1 MYTRTLKVPKNKS
14 FFLFGPRGTGKTT
27 WLKANLPTALYFD
40 LLDSDTYI
48 NLLAK
53 PNRLGEMIP
62 SGWKDWVVL
71 DEVQRVPQ
79 VLYEVHR
86 LIEERKLCFA
96 ITGSSARK
104 LKRGEADMLAG
115 RALTLSMFPLTA
127 EELGPDFNLRQSLLF
142 GHLPSIF
149 HETDQKKYL
158 ESYTATYLREELQQ
172 EGIVRDLG
180 SFSRFLETASFS
192 QGQLLN
198 VSNVA
203 SECSVDRKTVE
214 NYFTILED
222 LLIAVRIPVFQKKAG
237 RDMVA
242 HRKFFFF
249 DTGVYRSIRPHGPL
263 DTEKNIDGAA
273 LETLLLQEL
282 RAVNQYH
289 ELNYEIFFW
298 RTKGGKEVDFVLYG
312 EHGIIAIEVKRSDR
326 TASDDFAGLR
336 AFKKDYPVARAY
348 MLTQN
353 TSDGWDGDIRLMP
366 YESFLKNLLSEIT
379 ATKG

>member
-1 MYTRTLKVPKNKS
+1 MYTRTIKVPENKS

-27 WLKANLPTALYFD
+27 WLKANLPNALFFD
-40 LLDSDTYI
+40 FLDSDTYV
-48 NLLAK
+48 NLLAR

-62 SGWKDWVVL
+62 PGWSDWIVL

-79 VLYEVHR
+79 ILYEVHR
-86 LIEERKLCFA
+86 LIEERKLRFA

-115 RALTLSMFPLTA
+115 RAITLSMFPLTT
-127 EELGPDFNLRQSLLF
+127 EELGADFDLRHALLH
-142 GHLPSIF
+142 GQLPSIF
-149 HETDQKKYL
+149 HETDPKKYL

-180 SFSRFLETASFS
+180 AFSRFLETASFS

-214 NYFTILED
+214 NYFAILED
-222 LLIAVRIPVFQKKAG
+222 LLLAVRIPVFHKKAR
-237 RDMVA
+237 RDLVA
-242 HRKFFFF
+242 HRKFFLF
-249 DTGVYRSIRPHGPL
+249 DTGVYRTIRPRGPL
-263 DTEKNIDGAA
+263 DTEQDIDGAT

-289 ELNYEIFFW
+289 NLGYEIFFW

-312 EHGIIAIEVKRSDR
+312 EQGIVALEVKRANR
-326 TASDDFAGLR
+326 TSSDDFAGLR
-336 AFKKDYPVARAY
+336 AFKKDYPLAQSY
-348 MLTQN
+348 LLTQ
-353 TSDGWDGDIRLMP
+353 SDREGWEGGVRLLP
-366 YESFLKNLLSEIT
+366 FEAFLKNIVAELT
-379 ATKG
+379 HR